1 MFPGTSDSAVYQQ
14 ISESVIWF
22 GLFGIW
28 YGEFSKKKIA
38 YVTSIS
44 KNMIMFSNIFVYITL
59 LLHTLL

>member
-28 YGEFSKKKIA
+28 YGEFSMW
-38 YVTSIS
+38 YVISIS
-44 KNMIMFSNIFVYITL
+44 KNMIVLSTISF
-59 LLHTLL
+59 